1 MIFFDSIYLG
11 DFMFMD
17 YNELKTFVINGLF
30 VYKDNGI
37 EAFLNYLDSC
47 EFINNIVDF
56 INISEDISDNDIKYN
71 VNFIDNYIGTMISQL
86 TYNTNSKKTRY
97 NILKY
102 LLMTNSSIISEFLY
116 SLLDINR
123 MIIAKEENLDLK
135 LKSKLV
141 YKGKNQDIL
150 NDDIHKVDCKL
161 DYYVY
166 NGAMFVGLFNLNCY
180 GYFMRDN
187 NNFYNAAKSLEKN
200 LEINDSDKIF
210 VLKKLQ
216 QYNRDYIK
224 KLQA

>member
-17 YNELKTFVINGLF
+17 YNKLKQFVINGLI
-30 VYKDNGI
+30 VYKDSGI
-37 EAFLNYLDSC
+37 ESFLNYLDSC
-47 EFINNIVDF
+47 EFINNIIDF
-56 INISEDISDNDIKYN
+56 INISEDINDNEIKYN

-86 TYNTNSKKTRY
+86 TYTINSRKTKY

-102 LLMTNSSIISEFLY
+102 LLMTNSSIIPEFLY

-123 MIIAKEENLDLK
+123 MIIAKEEDLDLK

-141 YKGKNQDIL
+141 YKGKNQDSL

-166 NGAMFVGLFNLNCY
+166 NGEMFIGLFNLNCY
-180 GYFMRDN
+180 GYLMRDN
-187 NNFYNAAKSLEKN
+187 NNFYNAAKSLEKTI
-200 LEINDSDKIF
+200 EIKDTDKIF

-224 KLQA
+224 KLNI